1 MRSVVAFTSLL
12 VLGLAVS
19 CSNHEAPAPYRP
31 AIEVAGDRGAMG
43 RDLYLRDC
51 AWCHGP
57 DAQGTAYGGPLTDV
71 SDKGAAA
78 FDFVMS
84 TGRMPLVSPDDEMER
99 SEPSYT
105 PEEITAIVD
114 YARTITTGPD
124 VPGVDPESGDL
135 AIGAELYIANCAQCH
150 SATGTGSVLTG
161 AVEIPDVY
169 EVDGTQIAEAMV
181 TGPGHMPVFGPE
193 TFDQHE
199 RDSLI
204 RYTLEL
210 KGNNRGGW
218 AIARLGPVSEG
229 LVAWGL
235 GALALLIV
243 IRLIGTKASE

>member
-1 MRSVVAFTSLL
+1 MCSFLAAASLL
-12 VLGLAVS
+12 VLGLSVS
-19 CSNHEAPAPYRP
+19 CSSDEAPAPYRP
-31 AIEVAGDRGAMG
+31 AIDQVVDENAMG

-57 DAQGTAYGGPLTDV
+57 DGQGTGYGGSLTDI
-71 SDKGAAA
+71 SDKGAAS

-99 SEPSYT
+99 SGSSYT
-105 PEEITAIVD
+105 PEEIAAIVD
-114 YARTITTGPD
+114 YASEITVGPA
-124 VPGVDPESGDL
+124 VPEVDPGSGNL
-135 AIGAELYIANCAQCH
+135 AVGAALYIDNCAQCH
-150 SATGTGSVLTG
+150 SATGTGSVLTN
-161 AVEIPDVY
+161 AIEIPDLY
-169 EVDGTQIAEAMV
+169 EVDGVEIAEAML
-181 TGPGHMPVFGPE
+181 TGPGHMPVFGPD

-199 RDSLI
+199 SDSLI

-235 GALALLIV
+235 GVLALVVIV
-243 IRLIGTKASE
+243 RLIGKKASE